1 MNLRPSFYLIASIIV
16 VVGLYLVWDV
26 KDPETNAVQELT
38 KAPMRPIVQTEDQTP
53 EVAPPAKQIAPN
65 RKNAIDQLKELAD
78 SKKPEDAFKRYQILA
93 ACFHDAEEL
102 KSFDSWAINE
112 DNRLHIAERKPELE
126 KSMRQ
131 CVGVDYTAMAHRFDL
146 LNLAV
151 RANVKGAAS
160 AYLHEGPN
168 GDKFALETRPTDP
181 NVLDWKRQAIAQL
194 ENAAQHC
201 DQSAMS
207 DLAQVYFFNVITRK
221 DPAKEFF
228 YMAAMYELRGRKIS
242 QSSEKYLEKL
252 SQTLTKSK
260 IDEVNFQIKQI
271 TQNCKLQH

>member
-26 KDPETNAVQELT
+26 KDPEANAVQELT
-38 KAPMRPIVQTEDQTP
+38 KAPMRPIVQTEDQAP
-53 EVAPPAKQIAPN
+53 EVAPPAKQTTHSQ
-65 RKNAIDQLKELAD
+65 KNAIDQLKELAD
-78 SKKPEDAFKRYQILA
+78 SKRPEDAFKRYQILA

-160 AYLHEGPN
+160 AYLYEGPN

-181 NVLDWKRQAIAQL
+181 YVLDWKKRTIAQL
-194 ENAAQHC
+194 ENAAQQC
-201 DQSAMS
+201 DQSAIY
-207 DLAQVYFFNVITRK
+207 DLTQVYFFNIITKR
-221 DPAKEFF
+221 DPAKELF
-228 YMAAMYELRGRKIS
+228 YMTVMYELRGWKIS
-242 QSSEKYLEKL
+242 QSAEKYIRKTKE
-252 SQTLTKSK
+252 TLTAME
-260 IDEVNFQIKQI
+260 IEEVNFQIKNLVQS
-271 TQNCKLQH
+271 CKR